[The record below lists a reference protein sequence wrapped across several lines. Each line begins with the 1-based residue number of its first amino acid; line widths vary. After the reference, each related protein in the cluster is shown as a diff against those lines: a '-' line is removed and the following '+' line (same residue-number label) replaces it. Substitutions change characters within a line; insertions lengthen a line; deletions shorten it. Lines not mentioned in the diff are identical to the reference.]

1 VRHDKSVSSGRLS
14 TFAGSVIVIAG
25 AWHLLQ
31 GVATLVND
39 GRYVGPP
46 NYIYKF
52 ELTGWGWIYLVIG
65 VFAVPV
71 GAAVFTGQLWGRVV
85 AILLAGV
92 SVVVNFMFIPWYPL
106 WSVLMIGL
114 DIAVV
119 WALVLYQHR
128 WR

>member
-1 VRHDKSVSSGRLS
+1 VSSGRLS

-31 GVATLVND
+31 GVAALVND

-71 GAAVFTGQLWGRVV
+71 GAAVFTGQLWGPGGGDPPGWRERRGQFHVH
-85 AILLAGV
+85 
-92 SVVVNFMFIPWYPL
+92 S
-106 WSVLMIGL
+106 
-114 DIAVV
+114 
-119 WALVLYQHR
+119 LVPAMVGADDR
-128 WR
+128 P